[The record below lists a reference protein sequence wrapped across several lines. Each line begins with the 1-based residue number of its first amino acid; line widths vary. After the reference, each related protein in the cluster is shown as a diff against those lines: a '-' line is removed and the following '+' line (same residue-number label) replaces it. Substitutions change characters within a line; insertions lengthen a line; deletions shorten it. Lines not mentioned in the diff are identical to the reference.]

1 MNNVLRCFPYKPRFG
16 QDRLISLVAETAGK
30 VNLCFEAPTGF
41 GKTPAVLAGLIT
53 LMKRGYH
60 VVWAVRTG
68 NEADRVIEEL
78 KVISDMKGCSVYGI
92 SYRGKRD
99 MCLLARLK
107 YGELDYD
114 EVSYLCGKMKDCSYK
129 VKALDVELGGF
140 TDQPLIYSEIL
151 EMAERLQAC
160 PYFLQRRL
168 LRKARL
174 VSLSYN
180 YILHPGI
187 RWSIMGVIPY
197 GRSILV
203 VDEAHNL
210 EKVASNINTARI
222 TLGTVRRAL
231 SELEKFETTKSRR
244 IMETLL
250 NIESFLS
257 SYEKEL
263 RRKGVEDDMLETERL
278 LGIVKRHTSLDG
290 FIRNVLRYGSLV
302 RLRMLRDGKK
312 PRSSLRRLGEFM
324 QALTLTLNVEGVAHL
339 ASLEDG
345 KLTLEVWDMRSPE
358 ILGEIWGMFASCI
371 FMSGTLRPIKGF
383 AEVVGLKYYRDASY
397 KGFIR
402 EENVKVYITSDLS
415 SEGERISVEAAR
427 KYALLASALMRLET
441 NIAVFSASY
450 RVQNAILPYV
460 MEEAERQGYRVY
472 VEKKGMRGDEARRIL
487 EMFKKAPDAGEKA
500 ILMASTTGR
509 FAEGAD
515 FPGRQLQAVLIAG
528 LPFDKP
534 TLRTKL
540 YLQYY
545 KKIYGPRKGV
555 LYGYV
560 VPALRRA
567 AQAMGR
573 ALRSERDRAVY
584 ILGDKRYFSPG
595 YLNMLPQYAR
605 SPSVKST
612 VELTRDIP
620 TLKEFVH
627 HTHELH

>member
-1 MNNVLRCFPYKPRFG
+1 MNNFLRCFPYKPRFG
-16 QDRLISLVAETAGK
+16 QDRLINLVAKTAGK

-41 GKTPAVLAGLIT
+41 GKTPAVLAGLIP
-53 LMKRGYH
+53 MIKRGYH

-78 KVISDMKGCSVYGI
+78 KVISDMRGCSVYGL

-114 EVSYLCGKMKDCSYK
+114 EVSYLCGKMKDCPYK
-129 VKALDVELGGF
+129 GKALDVELRNF

-151 EMAERLQAC
+151 EMATRLEAC

-210 EKVASNINTARI
+210 QKAASNINTVKI
-222 TLGTVRRAL
+222 TLGTVRRSL
-231 SELEKFETTKSRR
+231 SELEKFETAKSRR

-250 NIESFLS
+250 KVESFLS
-257 SYEKEL
+257 DYEKEM
-263 RRKGVEDDMLETERL
+263 RRKGFEDDMLETARL
-278 LGIVKRHTSLDG
+278 LSIVARDTSLDR
-290 FIRNVLRYGSLV
+290 FIRDVLRYGSLV
-302 RLRMLRDGKK
+302 RLRMLREGKK

-345 KLTLEVWDMRSPE
+345 KLTLEVWDMRSSE
-358 ILGEIWGMFASCI
+358 ILREIWDMFASCI

-383 AEVVGLKYYRDASY
+383 AEVVGLKDYREASY

-415 SEGERISVEAAR
+415 SEGERIPVEAAR
-427 KYALLASALMRLET
+427 KYALLASALMKLET

-460 MEEAERQGYRVY
+460 AEEADRQGYKLY
-472 VEKKGMRGDEARRIL
+472 VERKGMRGDEARRIL
-487 EMFKKAPDAGEKA
+487 EMFKKAPDVGEKA

-545 KKIYGPRKGV
+545 KKIYGSRKGV

-584 ILGDKRYFSPG
+584 ILGDKRYSSPG
-595 YLNMLPQYAR
+595 YMKMLPHYAR
-605 SPSVKST
+605 NPAINST
-612 VELTRDIP
+612 IELAKHIP
-620 TLKEFVH
+620 TLKGFIRH
-627 HTHELH
+627 ARGSH